1 MATPQLQPGTW
12 ETMIRAVELVRE
24 RALRVAR
31 AFESAGIPYAIIG
44 GNAVAAWVAGVDP
57 AAVRNTQD
65 VDVLL
70 RREDMDRART
80 ALEAEGFEYRRVK
93 SIDMFIDRKTGGKA
107 RDAVHVLLANEYVRA
122 GDLAPTADVAES
134 VRGSLYQILELAALV
149 RMKLTSFRLKDRVHL
164 LDMIDV
170 GLVDASW
177 LDRLP
182 PELAARLKELLD
194 NPEGLPSSH

>member
-93 SIDMFIDRKTGGKA
+93 SIDMFIDRMTGGKA
-107 RDAVHVLLANEYVRA
+107 RDAVHVLLANEYVRD

-134 VRGSLYQILELAALV
+134 VRGSLYQILELPALV

-170 GLVDASW
+170 GLVDTSW

-194 NPEGLPSSH
+194 NPEGLPTSH

>member
-1 MATPQLQPGTW
+1 
-12 ETMIRAVELVRE
+12 MIRAVELVRE

>member
-107 RDAVHVLLANEYVRA
+107 RDAVHVLLANEYVRD

-134 VRGSLYQILELAALV
+134 VRGSLYQILELPALV

-170 GLVDASW
+170 GLVDTSW

-194 NPEGLPSSH
+194 NPEGLPTSH